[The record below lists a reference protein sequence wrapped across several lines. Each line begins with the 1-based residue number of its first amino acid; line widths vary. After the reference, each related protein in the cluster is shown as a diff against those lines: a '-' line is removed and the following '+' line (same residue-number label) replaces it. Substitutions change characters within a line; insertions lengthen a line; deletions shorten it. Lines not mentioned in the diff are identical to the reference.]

1 MGEHNIFVGKPDH
14 LVGSR
19 NRWKENIEIDLK
31 EVACENVVKMALDI
45 LIP

>member
-14 LVGSR
+14 FEGSR
-19 NRWKENIEIDLK
+19 RRWKENIGIDLK
-31 EVACENVVKMALDI
+31 EVACEDVVNMALDI